1 MQRFDAVSDALEF
14 PNYSLRQ
21 PRVGLYKS
29 YVPSPE
35 EGWTRFVLEEYEFD
49 YTSLR
54 NRDIQEGSLHDR
66 FDAIVLP
73 HQWTRQIHH
82 GHGSANYHPDY
93 SGGIGDLGAER
104 LREFVENGGTLI
116 AWDGAARWA
125 MQHLELPVT
134 NALAGLPHAEFYSP
148 GSLLSVFL
156 DSTHP
161 IAYGMPD
168 PAAAMFVNGPAFDT
182 KEGRVIGKFP
192 LRSPLLSGLLI
203 GPQHLYGKAAVVTV
217 PVGKG
222 EVVLIGF
229 RPNFRAQARGTYKIL
244 FNSLYYGAA
253 RRSTAD

>member
-1 MQRFDAVSDALEF
+1 M
-14 PNYSLRQ
+14 
-21 PRVGLYKS
+21 G
-29 YVPSPE
+29 
-35 EGWTRFVLEEYEFD
+35 
-49 YTSLR
+49 YT
-54 NRDIQEGSLHDR
+54 
-66 FDAIVLP
+66 
-73 HQWTRQIHH
+73 T
-82 GHGSANYHPDY
+82 
-93 SGGIGDLGAER
+93 SG
-104 LREFVENGGTLI
+104 V
-116 AWDGAARWA
+116 AR
-125 MQHLELPVT
+125 H

-148 GSLLSVFL
+148 GSLLSVLL
-156 DSTHP
+156 DSTQP

-253 RRSTAD
+253 RRSTAEQS